1 MLVFSITI
9 GTIMFEVCFAIQT
22 LYSRYTTCRN
32 IWYSRVVQSNVL
44 PEYAYDY
51 PEALIAHEPLVPRD
65 SARLLTYDRMRGTL
79 DDRHFTDLPDLLPQG
94 AVLVFNETKV
104 FPARI
109 AGVTVNGAPVELTVT
124 KIHDGEVEGLV
135 TKSLRIGTEVVF
147 HGRTFTV
154 LTRKERET
162 KYKTD
167 MSAVDFRTFLETYGH
182 APLPPYIHTPLTETE
197 VREKYQ
203 TVFAKH
209 EGSVAAP
216 TASLHF
222 TDALCAALKERG
234 VSIEYVTLHV
244 GLGTFSPVF
253 PEQLETGELHPEEF
267 YIAPDVAA
275 RLTEA
280 KKSGRPVIA
289 VGTTVART
297 LESAS
302 DEHGVLKTLRGATTL
317 FIRPGYTFR
326 FVDALATNFHVP
338 QSSLLMLVD
347 TFLGGKGIWRR
358 LYAHAIAEKY
368 RLFSFGD
375 GMLIT

>member
-1 MLVFSITI
+1 MQ
-9 GTIMFEVCFAIQT
+9 GAQ
-22 LYSRYTTCRN
+22 
-32 IWYSRVVQSNVL
+32 L
-44 PEYAYDY
+44 PEYDYEY
-51 PEALIAHEPLVPRD
+51 PERLVAHEPVSPRE
-65 SARLLTYDRMRGTL
+65 SAQLLTYERTSGTL
-79 DDRHFTDLPDLLPQG
+79 TDAHFFDLPHLLPKD
-94 AVLVFNETKV
+94 AVLVLNETKV

-109 AGVTVNGAPVELTVT
+109 AGVTSNGAPIELTVT

-135 TKSLRIGTEVVF
+135 TKSLRIGTEVTF
-147 HGRTFTV
+147 HDRTFTV

-162 KYKTD
+162 KYHTE
-167 MSAVDFRTFLETYGH
+167 MSALEFRAFLETHGH
-182 APLPPYIHTPLTETE
+182 APLPPYIHTSLSEGE

-222 TDALCAALKERG
+222 SEKLLADLRAAG
-234 VSIEYVTLHV
+234 IATEYVTLHV

-253 PEQLETGELHPEEF
+253 PEQLESGTLHHEE
-267 YIAPDVAA
+267 YHISQETAA
-275 RLTEA
+275 QLNDA
-280 KKSGRPVIA
+280 KKSGRPIIA
-289 VGTTVART
+289 VGTTVVRT

-302 DEHGVLKTLRGATTL
+302 GEHGVLTNLNGTTTL

-326 FVDALATNFHVP
+326 IVDGLVTNFHVP

-347 TFLGGKGIWRR
+347 TFLGGKGAWRR
-358 LYAHAIAEKY
+358 LYAHAIANDY

-375 GMLIT
+375 GMLIQ